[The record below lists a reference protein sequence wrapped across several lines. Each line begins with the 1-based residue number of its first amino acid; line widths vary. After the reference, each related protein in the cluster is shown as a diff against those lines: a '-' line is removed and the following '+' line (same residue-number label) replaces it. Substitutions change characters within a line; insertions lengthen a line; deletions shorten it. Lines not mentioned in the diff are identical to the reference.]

1 MKKILCILML
11 IIVLVFTGCGS
22 SKGSSSSNAA
32 PEQSKA
38 AYGNS
43 ADYTSSTEASESKKI
58 INCQIQITVDNLVNT
73 SNEIETMAKNMGG
86 YIENSE
92 VNDYDCYS
100 TVRIPYNNFDSF
112 ISLIEKKYE
121 IKDKRIDS
129 TDITEQY
136 VDNDARLKNMK
147 AQEAQM
153 LEVYKKANTVEDILK
168 VQSQLTEIRGNI
180 ESLEAKK
187 KLWDRQV
194 QYTTIKISIDKK
206 QVISSGRVIIISGN
220 DFAKSVS
227 KGFINSVLY
236 FVLAIEHIFIFLIS
250 NIILLAII
258 AGVLFVIYKKYKKL
272 KKQ

>member
-11 IIVLVFTGCGS
+11 IIVIVFAGCG
-22 SKGSSSSNAA
+22 KSSSNSSNTV

-43 ADYTSSTEASESKKI
+43 SDQTTSTSTSESKKI
-58 INCQIQITVDNLVNT
+58 INCQIQITVDNLTNAAE
-73 SNEIETMAKNMGG
+73 EIENMAKNMGG

-92 VNDYDCYS
+92 VNDSYCYS
-100 TVRIPYNNFDSF
+100 TVRIPSNNFDSF
-112 ISLIEKKYE
+112 VLLIDKKYE
-121 IKDKRIDS
+121 IKDKRIES
-129 TDITEQY
+129 VDITEQY

-187 KLWDRQV
+187 QLWDRQV
-194 QYTTIKISIDKK
+194 QYTTIKVSIDKK
-206 QVISSGRVIIISGN
+206 QVISSGRVSIISGN
-220 DFAKSVS
+220 DFIKAVS
-227 KGFINSVLY
+227 KGFINSLLY
-236 FVLAIEHIFIFLIS
+236 FVLAIEQIFIFLMS
-250 NIILLAII
+250 NIILLAIV
-258 AGVLFVIYKKYKKL
+258 AGVLFIIYKKYKKV

>member
-1 MKKILCILML
+1 MKKLLCILML

-22 SKGSSSSNAA
+22 SKSSSSSNAA

-206 QVISSGRVIIISGN
+206 QVISSGRVSIISGN
-220 DFAKSVS
+220 DFVKTVS